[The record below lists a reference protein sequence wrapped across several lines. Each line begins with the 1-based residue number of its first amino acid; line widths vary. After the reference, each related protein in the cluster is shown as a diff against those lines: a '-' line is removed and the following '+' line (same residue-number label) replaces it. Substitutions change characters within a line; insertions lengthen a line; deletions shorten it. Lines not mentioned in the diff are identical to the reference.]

1 MKQWQTI
8 LIDLVVKGVSA
19 WWNKKK
25 ETPKP
30 KEADVDK
37 TPKSVV

>member
-1 MKQWQTI
+1 MKQWQSI
-8 LIDLVVKGVSA
+8 LIDFVVKGVSA

-25 ETPKP
+25 ETAKP
-30 KEADVDK
+30 KEKDVDK